1 MAAISEH
8 HIQQINE
15 YFTCKIYPY
24 ENQPDSHPM
33 KYPYKVQQRCLYIRG
48 KHRLRGERS
57 PQNYGIPMEA
67 GMKITGTCD
76 TEAKVTAMGQAE
88 NT

>member
-33 KYPYKVQQRCLYIRG
+33 KYPYKFFYMRYSNDAYI
-48 KHRLRGERS
+48 L
-57 PQNYGIPMEA
+57 EA
-67 GMKITGTCD
+67 NIG
-76 TEAKVTAMGQAE
+76 
-88 NT
+88 